1 MERQVTLG
9 NASGLHARPAS
20 VFVAEAGKFASDVLI
35 EVEGK
40 RINAKSILGLLS
52 LGVSKGQ
59 TLTIIT
65 EGADAE
71 EALSALCQLVESGL
85 GE

>member
-1 MERQVTLG
+1 
-9 NASGLHARPAS
+9 

-40 RINAKSILGLLS
+40 RVNAKSILGLLS